1 MPAITSTFKSSEPS
15 LPDLL
20 KDIRSGD
27 VQLPDFQRGWVW
39 DDDHIRSLIAS
50 ISLSY
55 PVGAIMLLQTG
66 GDGVQFQPRPV
77 QGVKLEGEVKPEFLI
92 LDGQQRMTSLY
103 LSLLSGQAV
112 STKTSRGKG
121 IERIY
126 YLDIEKCLN
135 PQEERMD
142 AVLSIPPER
151 IVTSDFGR
159 KVELDVSTTDKE
171 HEKGVF
177 PLDVLFDHSR
187 YFKWRHGY
195 ESKYL
200 SIPEKLET
208 LQRFETEVISRFQ
221 NYRIP
226 AIELLRDTP
235 KEAVCQ
241 VFEKVNTGGVTLTV
255 FELVTAIFAADNFQ
269 LRKDWETRAKQIRKH
284 KVLRSFDETAFLTSV
299 TLLSTYE
306 RHLANQN
313 DAVTCKRRDV
323 LKLTLSEYKK
333 QANRI
338 EKGLQLASRFLA
350 REKVFDTKT
359 LPYSTQLIPLSAICA
374 VLGDQFEQDPIRRK
388 LSQWYWSGVFGEL
401 YGGANESRFAFDVPE
416 VLKWIGGGDLPR
428 TIRDSAFSPIR
439 LLSMQT
445 RNSAAYK
452 GLMALLMKAGSHDFL
467 SGDSIEISSY
477 FDLSIDIHHIFP
489 KAHCEKQGYKRHI
502 WNSSVNKA
510 PLSAKTNRTIGGKAP
525 SEYLGIIEKNYKVD
539 SSRLD
544 DILRTHR
551 IEPGL
556 LRTDSFDDF
565 IRNRAGQLLDLIAE
579 ATGKSIGGRD
589 TDEVL
594 SAFGG
599 ELPSATSGNSP
610 ADTTEVVGGE

>member
-20 KDIRSGD
+20 KDIRSGEI
-27 VQLPDFQRGWVW
+27 QLPDFQRGWVW

-77 QGVKLEGEVKPEFLI
+77 QGVKLDRDVRPEYLI

-103 LSLLSGQAV
+103 LALFSGGPVA
-112 STKTSRGKG
+112 TRTSRGKD
-121 IERIY
+121 IERLY
-126 YLDIEKCLN
+126 YLDIAKCLD
-135 PQEERMD
+135 PRDERVD
-142 AVLSIPPER
+142 AVLSVPPER
-151 IVTSDFGR
+151 RITSDFGR
-159 KVELDVSTTDKE
+159 KTELDVSTTE
-171 HEKGVF
+171 REYEQGLF

-187 YFKWRHGY
+187 YFRWRHGY
-195 ESKYL
+195 EAKYL
-200 SIPEKLET
+200 STPAKLEL

-269 LRKDWETRAKQIRKH
+269 LRKDWDTRIKRLRKQN
-284 KVLRSFDETAFLTSV
+284 VLRAFDETSFLTAV

-306 RHLANQN
+306 ANQVN
-313 DAVTCKRRDV
+313 PSDAVTCKRRDV
-323 LKLTLSEYKK
+323 LKLSLADYERN
-333 QANRI
+333 AERI
-338 EKGLQLASRFLA
+338 ERGLQLAARFLA
-350 REKVFDTKT
+350 REKVFDTRT
-359 LPYSTQLIPLSAICA
+359 LPYSTQLVPLSVICA
-374 VLGDQFEQDPIRRK
+374 VLGDRFEQDSVRRK
-388 LSQWYWSGVFGEL
+388 LAQWYWCGVFGEL

-416 VLKWIGGGDLPR
+416 VLTWLDGGDLPR
-428 TIRDSAFSPIR
+428 TIRDAGFSPIR

-452 GLMALLMKAGSHDFL
+452 GLMALLMKSGSYDFL

-489 KAHCEKQGYKRHI
+489 KAYCEKRGFKQHL

-510 PLSAKTNRTIGGKAP
+510 PLSARTNRIIGGKAP
-525 SEYLGIIEKNYKVD
+525 SEYLAAIEKYH
-539 SSRLD
+539 SMSRERLD
-544 DILRTHR
+544 EILSSHR
-551 IEPGL
+551 IRAEVV
-556 LRTDSFDDF
+556 RTDSFDEF
-565 IRNRAGQLLDLIAE
+565 IRDRASRLLDLIEE
-579 ATGKSIGGRD
+579 AMGKTVSGRD
-589 TDEVL
+589 SDDVL
-594 SAFGG
+594 SAFGAPLAPKL
-599 ELPSATSGNSP
+599 EASH
-610 ADTTEVVGGE
+610 